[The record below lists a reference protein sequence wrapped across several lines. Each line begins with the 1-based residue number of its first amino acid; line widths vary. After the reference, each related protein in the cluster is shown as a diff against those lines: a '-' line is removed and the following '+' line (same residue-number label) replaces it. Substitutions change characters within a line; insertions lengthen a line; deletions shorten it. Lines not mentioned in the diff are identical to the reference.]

1 MGSLY
6 SVASSPSRRFN
17 SRLTPEREVWVC
29 WQCNG
34 REDVSRVRDLSLG
47 GIFLETKAHRAVGAS
62 TKIDFLVDEGQIR
75 AEAIVRHIRPGNG
88 LGLKF
93 TALTDQDRP
102 RLAALLRRL
111 RH

>member
-1 MGSLY
+1 MY
-6 SVASSPSRRFN
+6 SVISSPSRRFN
-17 SRLTPEREVWVC
+17 SRLIPEHEVWVC

-47 GIFLETKAHRAVGAS
+47 GLFLETKIHRAVGAS

-75 AEAIVRHIRPGNG
+75 AEAVIRHVRPGTG

-93 TALTDQDRP
+93 IALTDQDRP

>member
-1 MGSLY
+1 MQY
-6 SVASSPSRRFN
+6 ATSSPSRRFN
-17 SRLTPEREVWVC
+17 SRITPQREVWVC

-47 GIFLETKAHRAVGAS
+47 GLFLETKAPRNVGMS

-75 AEAIVRHIRPGNG
+75 AEAVIRHILPGTG
-88 LGLKF
+88 VGLKF

-102 RLAALLRRL
+102 RLAGLLRRL
-111 RH
+111 RS